1 MAAMGMVYA
10 DLSVSLDG
18 YIAGAR
24 VGVDNPMGDGGE
36 HLHEW
41 MFAGKSPEES
51 RAFEEEHFA
60 TTGALLMGRTM
71 ADVGMRFWGEDPTF
85 HAPVFVVTHRAAGP
99 VVKAGGTTYTFVTDG
114 PAVAFEAARAAA
126 GNHDLCVAG
135 GASVVQWTLDAGV
148 LDELRLHLVPVLLGD
163 GVRLFAPG
171 QGPAALVPRGAAEQ
185 VGVVHLR
192 YGLH

>member
-1 MAAMGMVYA
+1 MAAMGSVYA
-10 DLSVSLDG
+10 DLSMSLDG
-18 YIAGAR
+18 YIAGPG
-24 VGVDNPMGDGGE
+24 VGDDNPMGVGGE

-41 MFAGKSPEES
+41 MFAGKSAAES

-85 HAPVFVVTHRAAGP
+85 HAPVFVVTHRAAEP
-99 VVKAGGTTYTFVTDG
+99 VAKAGGTAYAFVTAG

-126 GNHDLCVAG
+126 GPRDLCIAG
-135 GASVVQWTLDAGV
+135 GASVVQWCLDAGV
-148 LDELRLHLVPVLLGD
+148 LDELRLHLVPVLLGG
-163 GVRLFAPG
+163 GVPLFAPG
-171 QGPAALVPRGAAEQ
+171 QGPAVLVPHGAAEQ
-185 VGVVHLR
+185 TGVVHLR